1 MSIVLIACGHKPCW
15 SAKKCGSDESSSYKK
30 FLWFISGKAWM
41 SGPNVMSNHLA
52 VVKTFHWNTEMWD
65 SSWRKRGKSEAP
77 QSQRIHHVGTINTK
91 FLGKPAHRNISVWTK
106 VELANVSIVH
116 PTSSP
121 LVLISLS
128 QTFFFFSPQT
138 PHIHRLWH
146 ETSRHQMYLE
156 IKRVPHQLLTDAL
169 CSTMQF

>member
-1 MSIVLIACGHKPCW
+1 MWIRWEQQLQKVFMIYLREG
-15 SAKKCGSDESSSYKK
+15 
-30 FLWFISGKAWM
+30 M

-65 SSWRKRGKSEAP
+65 SSWRKRGKSEVP
-77 QSQRIHHVGTINTK
+77 QSQRIHHVGSINTK

-106 VELANVSIVH
+106 VELANVSILH

-128 QTFFFFSPQT
+128 QSFFFPLKL
-138 PHIHRLWH
+138 H
-146 ETSRHQMYLE
+146 TSTDWD
-156 IKRVPHQLLTDAL
+156 IKRVGTKFIWKLKEFLISFWVMLFAAQCNSKMHRWRKHRHPHQMAP
-169 CSTMQF
+169 CVR